1 MILLISQLPE
11 NPMIPWIFFP
21 VILILNTLIT
31 LLVMNVGNKIQVVER
46 RRLFFSISI
55 LPGIILLGFEFLIA
69 FDNFSDVNFVFSIYI
84 ISQIMS
90 LVFALIL
97 KKISYRSIPP
107 LKLTDKLIKLE
118 EGEDLLEVKNLKV
131 YYSLRGGFLKR
142 QIGSVKAVDGVSLK
156 IKTGQTLGLVGE
168 SGCGKSTLA
177 RAVLGLLKI
186 ESGEMKYQGNLINI
200 DKYPRDLRKKIQIVY
215 QDPDASL
222 NPRMKVIDIVTEPLK
237 NLFGITGMKTLRRH
251 ALRLLNSV
259 SLKREHLDRY
269 PDEFSGGQ
277 KQRIVIARAL
287 ACNPELIIL
296 DEPTSALDVSVQ
308 AQILNL
314 LKSLQTTYGYGFL
327 FITHNLAVVNHIADQ
342 VAVMYL
348 GRIVEIGSI
357 EQIFTRPTHPYTQA
371 LLNSRIKIDPDNQD
385 IKFVIDGEV
394 PSPIN
399 PPAGC
404 RFNPRCVSD
413 ARTQECEFEAPHKIE
428 IEENHFIW
436 CNNPP
441 KELE

>member
-31 LLVMNVGNKIQVVER
+31 LLFMNVGNKIQVVER

-55 LPGIILLGFEFLIA
+55 LPGIILLGLEFLIA
-69 FDNFSDVNFVFSIYI
+69 FDNFSDVNFVFSVYI

-97 KKISYRSIPP
+97 KKISYKSIPP
-107 LKLTDKLIKLE
+107 LKLTDRLIKLE
-118 EGEDLLEVKNLKV
+118 EGEDLLEVRNLKV
-131 YYSLRGGFLKR
+131 YYSLTGGLLKR

-177 RAVLGLLKI
+177 RAVLGLLEI
-186 ESGEMKYQGNLINI
+186 ESGEMKYQGNEINVN
-200 DKYPRDLRKKIQIVY
+200 KYPRDLRKKIQIVY

-251 ALRLLNSV
+251 ALRLLTSV

-371 LLNSRIKIDPDNQD
+371 LLNSRIKIDPDSQD

-394 PSPIN
+394 PSPIA
-399 PPAGC
+399 PPPGC
-404 RFNPRCVSD
+404 HFNPRCISD
-413 ARTQECEFEAPHKIE
+413 ARTQECEFETPHKIE

-441 KELE
+441 KE